1 MKNKY
6 KLWISAAGITP
17 ITFAAISC
25 SNTSN
30 ETVSNE
36 QIIEKT
42 LSRLNIADLQFH
54 NNVSDNIEFEN
65 GKKEIEI
72 NGAQVKI
79 SNILKEKNGVFVVFE
94 IKTKESTRKIGHRFT
109 QEDFLNSK
117 VKEQEQQNISEY
129 EAHIIAKRL
138 EMPNFSNL
146 TKEEVIDNFSNI
158 EFTINSLDLIKYPDL
173 SVKLV
178 EVKNS
183 INGLAFIFMLTVD
196 KQKTPIKAGVFMP
209 DNLFKITEEAN
220 EDFED
225 SQEER
230 DKEEDI
236 LLSKEE
242 LNAEE
247 SFPPLDYEGEAP
259 LFKGEVEPKYKKL
272 DNQRRIGHWNILNYP
287 GSKSKPKNHIFK
299 VDAIATTIYK
309 TRQDIVGLTEI
320 NFRQGEKVKDIQK
333 KLNEK
338 WGQNTYSLLLQPT
351 SDKNPDVN
359 DQTAEQIAVL
369 YNHFYYKPL
378 KVMSFGKE
386 DKSYKRPLFGVLF
399 KDKTTEKTIITI
411 FGHHNS
417 PGYKETKES
426 IKAKNKKGNKV
437 YIEPPAGGSWSGQ
450 GEWEIKEA
458 LNLPKAFEEFQKLD
472 PSASIIFEG
481 DTNIFTR
488 HNNLFLSEDFKN
500 AGIENYYGDMSIHS
514 KYNSNEL
521 TAKRGK
527 PNEYDRSWIYD
538 YYETSAGREHKSNS
552 KKHPKDLYA
561 NAYDKILFR
570 ENSGL
575 NIISEKEKIDIKTE
589 EYNNVW
595 FKFDLI
601 NSYESKFFPETLLE
615 SWKQT
620 EKYKESKTQA
630 LNFRFSESISDHT
643 LVWVDYEVKK

>member
-94 IKTKESTRKIGHRFT
+94 IKTKENTRKIGHRFT

-220 EDFED
+220 ENFED

-242 LNAEE
+242 LDAEE

-287 GSKSKPKNHIFK
+287 GSYKKPKNHAFK

-320 NFRQGEKVKDIQK
+320 NFGYGNKVKEIQN

-351 SDKNPDVN
+351 SDKNPDAN
-359 DQTAEQIAVL
+359 NATAEQIAVL

-378 KVMSFGKE
+378 ETMSFGKE

-411 FGHHNS
+411 FGHLDS
-417 PGYKETKES
+417 PGPKKSAGESSAGKEWPE
-426 IKAKNKKGNKV
+426 
-437 YIEPPAGGSWSGQ
+437 Q
-450 GEWEIKEA
+450 GAWEVQEV
-458 LNLPKAFEEFQKLD
+458 LNIPKAFEAFQKLD

-481 DTNIFTR
+481 DTNIKTR
-488 HNNLFLSEDFKN
+488 NNNLFLTNDFKN
-500 AGIENYYGDMSIHS
+500 ANIENYYGDMSIHS
-514 KYNSNEL
+514 KSNEKEKVL
-521 TAKRGK
+521 IKDI
-527 PNEYDRSWIYD
+527 PWVYEYYD
-538 YYETSAGREHKSNS
+538 TSAGKEHKSNS
-552 KKHPKDLYA
+552 KKHSDDLYA

>member
-320 NFRQGEKVKDIQK
+320 NFGYGNKVKDIQN

-411 FGHHNS
+411 FGHLDS
-417 PGYKETKES
+417 PGRKKS
-426 IKAKNKKGNKV
+426 KNE
-437 YIEPPAGGSWSGQ
+437 YIEDKAPEPWTGQ
-450 GEWEIKEA
+450 GAKEVQEA
-458 LNLPKAFEEFQKLD
+458 LDIPKAFEAFQKLD
-472 PSASIIFEG
+472 PLASIIFEG
-481 DTNIFTR
+481 DTNIMTR
-488 HNNLFLSEDFKN
+488 HNNLFLSEEFKN
-500 AGIENYYGDMSIHS
+500 SGIENYYDDMSINTQQPDQL
-514 KYNSNEL
+514 K
-521 TAKRGK
+521 GK
-527 PNEYDRSWIYD
+527 KGPIQLDKDFIYD
-538 YYETSAGREHKSNS
+538 YYETSAGGEYNPNVKNPKHKG
-552 KKHPKDLYA
+552 DLYA

-570 ENSGL
+570 EKSGL
-575 NIISEKEKIDIKTE
+575 NIISEKEKVEIKTE
-589 EYNNVW
+589 SYNKVW
-595 FKFDLI
+595 FKFDII
-601 NSYESKFFPETLLE
+601 NSYDSEFFPKSLIDT
-615 SWKQT
+615 WKQT
-620 EKYKESKTQA
+620 EFYSSSKTKSDKYKFQK
-630 LNFRFSESISDHT
+630 SISDHA
-643 LVWVDYEVKK
+643 LVWVDYEAEK